1 MLQLITGV
9 DIPIPAL
16 QTSIHQPSIKE
27 ISLLG
32 EEQYFAALQM
42 LCFNK
47 QIIIAANPQGS
58 FALNNM
64 NNFEIF
70 MTLISDPE
78 VKNVAEKRNMI
89 LSMFT
94 LLFPSYNAQF
104 LPHSIYFNDPAT
116 KHHFTLD
123 ENNFDALQEILRMI
137 FCTKTGSM
145 DQQSFNPADAKARE
159 IAQKIMRGRER
170 VAAQNG
176 SSNTSIFS
184 QYLSV
189 LTVGLNSMS
198 IQDMADLTIY
208 QLYDLV
214 ERYNLY
220 LAWDIDVRSRL
231 AGGKPDKHPDNWMK
245 NIH

>member
-1 MLQLITGV
+1 MDYRLSMMCGN
-9 DIPIPAL
+9 DIPVPQCQI
-16 QTSIHQPSIKE
+16 TVHQPRIKE
-27 ISLLG
+27 IGMIGEQDFFIGAQCLTINSSMFIQDKALLP
-32 EEQYFAALQM
+32 E
-42 LCFNK
+42 
-47 QIIIAANPQGS
+47 
-58 FALNNM
+58 LNN
-64 NNFEIF
+64 FQIF
-70 MTLISDPE
+70 MTIMNEKESRDK
-78 VKNVAEKRNMI
+78 KNSTLQVLEI
-89 LSMFT
+89 LFPHHKPMFT
-94 LLFPSYNAQF
+94 PRSLILNKEGGQV
-104 LPHSIYFNDPAT
+104 LI
-116 KHHFTLD
+116 D
-123 ENNFDALQEILRMI
+123 ENNFDSLQEILRMV
-137 FCTKTGSM
+137 FCTRTGSM

-198 IQDMADLTIY
+198 LKDVADLTIY

-214 ERYNLY
+214 ERFNLY

>member
-1 MLQLITGV
+1 MDYRLAMMCGIDL
-9 DIPIPAL
+9 PIP
-16 QTSIHQPSIKE
+16 QCEITVHQPRIKE
-27 ISLLG
+27 IGMIGEQDFFIGAQCLTINSSMFVQDKALL
-32 EEQYFAALQM
+32 ED
-42 LCFNK
+42 
-47 QIIIAANPQGS
+47 I
-58 FALNNM
+58 
-64 NNFEIF
+64 NNFQIF
-70 MTLISDPE
+70 MTIMNEKESKDK
-78 VKNVAEKRNMI
+78 KN
-89 LSMFT
+89 ST
-94 LLFPSYNAQF
+94 LQVLQILFPKYKPMMTPRSLILNRDGKQ
-104 LPHSIYFNDPAT
+104 
-116 KHHFTLD
+116 TLID
-123 ENNFDALQEILRMI
+123 ETNFEYLQDILRLV

-145 DQQSFNPADAKARE
+145 DQQAFNPGNDKARE

-214 ERYNLY
+214 ERFNLY
-220 LAWDIDVRSRL
+220 LAWDLDIRSRL

>member
-1 MLQLITGV
+1 MDYRLAMMCGIDL
-9 DIPIPAL
+9 PIP
-16 QTSIHQPSIKE
+16 QCGITVHQPRIKE
-27 ISLLG
+27 IGMIGEQDFFIGAQCLTINSSMFIQDKALL
-32 EEQYFAALQM
+32 EDV
-42 LCFNK
+42 
-47 QIIIAANPQGS
+47 
-58 FALNNM
+58 
-64 NNFEIF
+64 NNFQIF
-70 MTLISDPE
+70 MTIMNEKESKDK
-78 VKNVAEKRNMI
+78 KN
-89 LSMFT
+89 ST
-94 LLFPSYNAQF
+94 LQVLQILFPNHKPLMTPRSLILTREGTQV
-104 LPHSIYFNDPAT
+104 LI
-116 KHHFTLD
+116 D
-123 ENNFDALQEILRMI
+123 ENNFEHLQDVLRII
-137 FCTKTGSM
+137 FCTQTGSM
-145 DQQSFNPADAKARE
+145 DQQSFNPANDKARE
-159 IAQKIMRGRER
+159 IAQKLMRGRER
-170 VAAQNG
+170 IAAQNG

>member
-1 MLQLITGV
+1 MDYRLAMMCGN
-9 DIPIPAL
+9 DIPVP
-16 QTSIHQPSIKE
+16 QCQVTVHQPRIKE
-27 ISLLG
+27 IGMIGEQDFFIGAQCLTINSSMFIEDKALLP
-32 EEQYFAALQM
+32 EV
-42 LCFNK
+42 
-47 QIIIAANPQGS
+47 
-58 FALNNM
+58 
-64 NNFEIF
+64 NNFQIF
-70 MTLISDPE
+70 MTIM
-78 VKNVAEKRNMI
+78 NEKESKDKKHSTMQVLQI
-89 LSMFT
+89 
-94 LLFPSYNAQF
+94 LFPCYKPMLTPRSLILKKEDNQI
-104 LPHSIYFNDPAT
+104 LI
-116 KHHFTLD
+116 D
-123 ENNFDALQEILRMI
+123 ENNFDYLQEILRLV

-176 SSNTSIFS
+176 SSNSSVFS

-198 IQDMADLTIY
+198 LKDVADLTIY

-214 ERYNLY
+214 ERFNLY

-245 NIH
+245 NLH

>member
-1 MLQLITGV
+1 MRVRFLPPLPDKKDAAIQVLQLLAPKYKAMLTPRSLVLNSPDGTIT
-9 DIPIPAL
+9 I
-16 QTSIHQPSIKE
+16 E
-27 ISLLG
+27 
-32 EEQYFAALQM
+32 
-42 LCFNK
+42 
-47 QIIIAANPQGS
+47 
-58 FALNNM
+58 
-64 NNFEIF
+64 
-70 MTLISDPE
+70 
-78 VKNVAEKRNMI
+78 
-89 LSMFT
+89 
-94 LLFPSYNAQF
+94 
-104 LPHSIYFNDPAT
+104 
-116 KHHFTLD
+116 
-123 ENNFDALQEILRMI
+123 ENNIECLKDILRMI
-137 FCTKTGSM
+137 FCPKNETM
-145 DQQSFNPADAKARE
+145 DQQAFNPANDKARE

-214 ERYNLY
+214 ERFNLY

-245 NIH
+245 NLH

>member
-1 MLQLITGV
+1 MDYRLSMMCGN
-9 DIPIPAL
+9 DIPVPQCQI
-16 QTSIHQPSIKE
+16 TVHQPRIKE
-27 ISLLG
+27 IGMIGEQDFFIGAQCLTINSSMFIQDKALLP
-32 EEQYFAALQM
+32 E
-42 LCFNK
+42 
-47 QIIIAANPQGS
+47 
-58 FALNNM
+58 LNN
-64 NNFEIF
+64 FQIF
-70 MTLISDPE
+70 MTIMNEKESRDK
-78 VKNVAEKRNMI
+78 KNSTLQVLEI
-89 LSMFT
+89 LFPHHKPMFT
-94 LLFPSYNAQF
+94 PRSLILNKEGGQV
-104 LPHSIYFNDPAT
+104 LI
-116 KHHFTLD
+116 D
-123 ENNFDALQEILRMI
+123 ENNFDSLQEILRMV

-198 IQDMADLTIY
+198 LKDVADLTIY

-214 ERYNLY
+214 DRFNLY

-245 NIH
+245 NLH

>member
-1 MLQLITGV
+1 MDYRLAMICGN
-9 DIPIPAL
+9 DIPVPQCQI
-16 QTSIHQPSIKE
+16 TVHQPRIKE
-27 ISLLG
+27 IGMIGEQDFFIGAQCLTINSSMFIQDKALLP
-32 EEQYFAALQM
+32 E
-42 LCFNK
+42 
-47 QIIIAANPQGS
+47 
-58 FALNNM
+58 LNN
-64 NNFEIF
+64 FQIF
-70 MTLISDPE
+70 MTIMNEKESRDKKISTLQVLE
-78 VKNVAEKRNMI
+78 
-89 LSMFT
+89 
-94 LLFPSYNAQF
+94 LLFPNHK
-104 LPHSIYFNDPAT
+104 PM
-116 KHHFTLD
+116 FTPRSLILNKEGGQVLID

-198 IQDMADLTIY
+198 LKDVADLTIY

-214 ERYNLY
+214 ERFNLY

>member
-1 MLQLITGV
+1 MDYRLAMMCGN
-9 DIPIPAL
+9 DIPIP
-16 QTSIHQPSIKE
+16 QCQITVHQPRIKE
-27 ISLLG
+27 IGMIGEQDFFIGAQCLTINSSMFIQDKALLP
-32 EEQYFAALQM
+32 E
-42 LCFNK
+42 
-47 QIIIAANPQGS
+47 
-58 FALNNM
+58 LNN
-64 NNFEIF
+64 FQIF
-70 MTLISDPE
+70 MTIMNEKESRDK
-78 VKNVAEKRNMI
+78 KNSTLQVLEI
-89 LSMFT
+89 LFPHHKPMFT
-94 LLFPSYNAQF
+94 PRSLILNKEGGQV
-104 LPHSIYFNDPAT
+104 LI
-116 KHHFTLD
+116 D
-123 ENNFDALQEILRMI
+123 ENNFDSLQEILRMV
-137 FCTKTGSM
+137 FCTRTGSM

-198 IQDMADLTIY
+198 LKDVADLTIY

-214 ERYNLY
+214 ERFNLY

>member
-1 MLQLITGV
+1 MDYRLSMMCGN
-9 DIPIPAL
+9 DIPVPQCQI
-16 QTSIHQPSIKE
+16 TVHQPRIKE
-27 ISLLG
+27 IGMIGEQDFFIGAQCLTINSSMFIQDKALLP
-32 EEQYFAALQM
+32 E
-42 LCFNK
+42 
-47 QIIIAANPQGS
+47 
-58 FALNNM
+58 LNN
-64 NNFEIF
+64 FQIF
-70 MTLISDPE
+70 MTIMNEKESRDK
-78 VKNVAEKRNMI
+78 KNSTLQVLEI
-89 LSMFT
+89 LFPHHKPMFT
-94 LLFPSYNAQF
+94 PRSLILNKEGGQV
-104 LPHSIYFNDPAT
+104 LI
-116 KHHFTLD
+116 D
-123 ENNFDALQEILRMI
+123 ENNFDSLQEILRMV

-198 IQDMADLTIY
+198 LKDVADLTIY

-214 ERYNLY
+214 ERFNLY

-245 NIH
+245 NLH

>member
-1 MLQLITGV
+1 MDYRLAMMCGIDL
-9 DIPIPAL
+9 PIP
-16 QTSIHQPSIKE
+16 QCEITVHQPRIKE
-27 ISLLG
+27 IGMIGEQEFFIGAQCLTINSSMFVQDKALL
-32 EEQYFAALQM
+32 ED
-42 LCFNK
+42 
-47 QIIIAANPQGS
+47 I
-58 FALNNM
+58 
-64 NNFEIF
+64 NNFQIF
-70 MTLISDPE
+70 MTIMNEKESKDK
-78 VKNVAEKRNMI
+78 KN
-89 LSMFT
+89 ST
-94 LLFPSYNAQF
+94 LQVLQILFPNHKPMMTPRSLILMREGKQ
-104 LPHSIYFNDPAT
+104 
-116 KHHFTLD
+116 TLID
-123 ENNFDALQEILRMI
+123 ENNFEHLQDVLRLV
-137 FCTKTGSM
+137 FCTKIGSM
-145 DQQSFNPADAKARE
+145 DQQAFNPANDKARE
-159 IAQKIMRGRER
+159 IAQKLMRGRER
-170 VAAQNG
+170 VAAERG